1 MVKETLVM
9 AWGEIAAAPFPNCS
23 SWAIW
28 QAVRGAGRQ
37 SPDPSGVHQA
47 EPGLR
52 KAMSEQP
59 HTWLANA
66 GRGGVFL
73 KRYLTHVKSSPAA
86 GLLGARP

>member
-1 MVKETLVM
+1 MVKETLVT

-37 SPDPSGVHQA
+37 SPGPSGVHQA
-47 EPGLR
+47 EPGQR
-52 KAMSEQP
+52 EAMSEQP

-66 GRGGVFL
+66 GRSDGV
-73 KRYLTHVKSSPAA
+73 PASQA
-86 GLLGARP
+86 APWAICCPKGAMFFH